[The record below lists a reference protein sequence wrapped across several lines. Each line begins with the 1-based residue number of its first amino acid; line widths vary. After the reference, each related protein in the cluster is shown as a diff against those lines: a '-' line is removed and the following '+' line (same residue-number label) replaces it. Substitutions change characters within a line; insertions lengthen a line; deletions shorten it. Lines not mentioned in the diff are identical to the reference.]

1 MMGWLRWL
9 WMRIGCAMFGHG
21 PLKELKDMD
30 DMDCLWSGDECL
42 TCGHISSIYVKKPP
56 GV

>member
-1 MMGWLRWL
+1 MGWLRWL